1 MMSEDKCQAC
11 IEMKEWDE
19 FELVREEQNSVYG
32 DCTAVVTIGEGNLLS
47 VDVKYEHEYGS
58 CQTLNYVEIN
68 YCPMC
73 GEKLEEK

>member
-1 MMSEDKCQAC
+1 MSRCEAC
-11 IEMKEWDE
+11 LDMKEWDE

-73 GEKLEEK
+73 VEKLEGK